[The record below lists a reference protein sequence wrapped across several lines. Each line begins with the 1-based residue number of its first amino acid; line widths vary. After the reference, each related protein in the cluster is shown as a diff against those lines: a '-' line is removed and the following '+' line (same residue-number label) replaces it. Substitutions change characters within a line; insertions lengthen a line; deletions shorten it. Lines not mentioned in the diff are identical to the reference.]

1 MQCRAVLGQSAH
13 TERFENV
20 CEEEEKNSGKPKC
33 DSTAWTFT
41 TQCNIHLR
49 LSSHS
54 KYMPDSH
61 TCSHTY
67 FLFWKR
73 ETQCLFVRVCMCVVT
88 EITGDVMEHGEPQPH
103 WLYSSETKIALLW
116 LTTHIHAS
124 NSKYQPVDHFYKLYS
139 IHIRDNGQSGT
150 LWLPNITYSASMSR
164 NPRNTVWLFWIK
176 SPFYVWCMQLFHKV

>member
-1 MQCRAVLGQSAH
+1 MQSCIGSVCTHRKVWKCVWGRRKNLRKAQMWQYSTNLHNTMQHTFKTEQPFKVYARLAH
-13 TERFENV
+13 MFTHLFLILEERNSVSV
-20 CEEEEKNSGKPKC
+20 CP
-33 DSTAWTFT
+33 
-41 TQCNIHLR
+41 
-49 LSSHS
+49 
-54 KYMPDSH
+54 
-61 TCSHTY
+61 
-67 FLFWKR
+67 
-73 ETQCLFVRVCMCVVT
+73 CVVT

-116 LTTHIHAS
+116 LTAHIHAS

>member
-33 DSTAWTFT
+33 DSTARTFT

-116 LTTHIHAS
+116 LTAHIHAS

-164 NPRNTVWLFWIK
+164 NPRNTAWLFWIK

>member
-1 MQCRAVLGQSAH
+1 MQSCVGSVCTQP
-13 TERFENV
+13 ERFENV
-20 CEEEEKNSGKPKC
+20 CEEEEKNTMQHTFKTEQPFKVYARLAHMFTHLFLILEDRKC
-33 DSTAWTFT
+33 V
-41 TQCNIHLR
+41 
-49 LSSHS
+49 
-54 KYMPDSH
+54 
-61 TCSHTY
+61 
-67 FLFWKR
+67 
-73 ETQCLFVRVCMCVVT
+73 FVRVCMCVVT

-116 LTTHIHAS
+116 LTAHIHAS

-176 SPFYVWCMQLFHKV
+176 SPFYVLCMKLFHKV